1 MAGAYQGVFGVYFVS
16 ETAQVELKKWTS
28 VSHCLVVWDNLRTVH
43 AATPFDHGLHPREM
57 WRTTVA
63 APETTAFTTVGLP
76 D

>member
-1 MAGAYQGVFGVYFVS
+1 
-16 ETAQVELKKWTS
+16 
-28 VSHCLVVWDNLRTVH
+28 VVWDNLRTVH